1 MVTSI
6 FYTSAKEAIK
16 EFTSAEFAT
25 LGTNDVDR
33 LIDSFYKFLNYEEE
47 GVKIRPAI
55 YVTSNI
61 HSVARAIPDCVDIK
75 FYEDE
80 NSNNFNQRLKALMV
94 FCLDGWSIYINYTS
108 SSVQYGIIRCLNS
121 IKDQP
126 LEQLIFDKAYKPIIE
141 QKTKLIYM
149 SVITSGVFA
158 LRGIQGNQTSICFNI
173 NNSVSQ
179 DLEETIN
186 RFVTDGLSKL
196 KTTKKKFVDVKNLYH
211 NIFTKMIKG
220 SHGTICLVVD
230 KEFKDPKGWLS
241 DGTWLPQPIEFA
253 KLFLTSKS
261 YNESKLRAYCDLL
274 VTMLNYD
281 GITIIDNA
289 GRILA
294 YNVFVES
301 EKSATRN
308 IIGGARLRAAY
319 SLLNTKNKK
328 IIGVYFQ
335 SQEGESFYKSI
346 KEARADLQQANKSV
360 QQNYKQIEINLND
373 SKLLEKEP
381 KAEE

>member
-16 EFTSAEFAT
+16 DFTATEFAT

-47 GVKIRPAI
+47 GVKIRPTI

-61 HSVARAIPDCVDIK
+61 HAVSRTIPDCVEIR

-94 FCLDGWSIYINYTS
+94 FCLEGWSIYINYTQA
-108 SSVQYGIIRCLNS
+108 SVQYGIIRCLNS

-126 LEQLIFDKAYKPIIE
+126 LEQLIFDKTYQPVLE

-149 SVITSGVFA
+149 SVLTSGVFT
-158 LRGIQGNQTSICFNI
+158 LRGIQGNQTSISFNI
-173 NNSVSQ
+173 TNTVTQ
-179 DLEETIN
+179 DFEETISK
-186 RFVTDGLSKL
+186 FVTAGLSKL
-196 KTTKKKFVDVKNLYH
+196 KTTKRKLNDIKNLYH
-211 NIFTKMIKG
+211 NIFSRMIKG
-220 SHGTICLVVD
+220 SHGTICLIVD
-230 KEFKDPKGWLS
+230 KDFKDPKGWLS

-261 YNESKLRAYCDLL
+261 FSESKLRAYSELL

-301 EKSATRN
+301 EKNSAKN
-308 IIGGARLRAAY
+308 IIGGARKRAAY

-335 SQEGESFYKSI
+335 SQEGENFYKSI
-346 KEARADLQQANKSV
+346 VDARADFQQANKV
-360 QQNYKQIEINLND
+360 LQQNYKQIEINLND
-373 SKLLEKEP
+373 SKLLEKE
-381 KAEE
+381 KLDN